1 MEDPR
6 RVSLMEWIER
16 HEDYFGP
23 AMTALFRRGR
33 AQVREGEQWHIVRG
47 TSFPQSIH
55 FHKQVVSATLTSG
68 FTAAPTA
75 AAAAAAANG
84 PVAALT
90 QQEAGTGKKEEEH
103 KTAAAA
109 LPADLRDA
117 VFGIPLLVQTI
128 AEF

>member
-1 MEDPR
+1 M
-6 RVSLMEWIER
+6 V
-16 HEDYFGP
+16 
-23 AMTALFRRGR
+23 ALHLINLF
-33 AQVREGEQWHIVRG
+33 I
-47 TSFPQSIH
+47 

-75 AAAAAAANG
+75 AAAAAAANR
-84 PVAALT
+84 PVATLT

-103 KTAAAA
+103 ETAAA

-117 VFGIPLLVQTI
+117 VFGNPLLVQMI

>member
-1 MEDPR
+1 MAPW
-6 RVSLMEWIER
+6 RVSLMEWVER

-23 AMTALFRRGR
+23 AMTALFRRGC
-33 AQVREGEQWHIVRG
+33 AQVREGEQWHSVRG

-75 AAAAAAANG
+75 AAAND
-84 PVAALT
+84 PVAAPT

-117 VFGIPLLVQTI
+117 VFGISLLVQTI

>member
-6 RVSLMEWIER
+6 RVSLVEWVER
-16 HEDYFGP
+16 HEDFFGP

-33 AQVREGEQWHIVRG
+33 AQVREGDRWHRVVALRFLNRFI
-47 TSFPQSIH
+47 
-55 FHKQVVSATLTSG
+55 FHKQVVRATLASG

-75 AAAAAAANG
+75 AAANDA
-84 PVAALT
+84 VAALT
-90 QQEAGTGKKEEEH
+90 QQEAATGKKEEH
-103 KTAAAA
+103 KTAAA